1 MTPASVV
8 VKRGSVY
15 LTRETCERYFAGLQS
30 VILLRRDNDLV
41 IMPVR
46 HAAGGGY
53 ILKLRNSAG
62 DRVVNAADFFRQNGI
77 EDAVELQLQAF
88 WCAEHAGLAARQAF
102 RLQT

>member
-1 MTPASVV
+1 MTPACVV

-15 LTRETCERYFAGLQS
+15 LTRETCERYFPGLES

-46 HAAGGGY
+46 HAAGGGH

-62 DRVVNAADFFRQNGI
+62 DRVVNAADFFRQNGL
-77 EDAVELQLQAF
+77 EDTVELHLQAF
-88 WCAEHAGLAARQAF
+88 WCAKQAGLEARGVF
-102 RLQT
+102 LQT